1 MFEVEGGSM
10 LMEVQ
15 KTFRINDI
23 AFVGSGKTGAQRLLL
38 ALAGEDGNVCLLDTK
53 VGCPVTLHQC

>member
-15 KTFRINDI
+15 KKFRINDI
-23 AFVGSGKTGAQRLLL
+23 AFIASGEMGAQRLLL
-38 ALAGEDGNVCLLDTK
+38 ALAGEDGNVCLVDTK
-53 VGCPVTLHQC
+53 VGCS